1 MKADDTSALN
11 RQLEA
16 YAAVAKLPERYSPN
30 RWRNWAIYAA
40 ATGAALAGASAASA
54 EIIYSGPQNIGTHG
68 SMTFSLGFPIDLD
81 GNHDFFNAFG
91 SHGYNVEERAPES
104 FAAHAS
110 AAAGGTGT
118 RRGGLFTTGKG
129 SAKNFAPGA
138 RISGV
143 KGLNGGGVLF
153 SQFLGI
159 PRECTGFPLMCT
171 TGPIVNNARGRFEG
185 ANGTFLGSGAHAT
198 GFLGV
203 EFNGKTSRGRAG
215 AREYGWVRL
224 RVSGRSSRSFGAFF
238 PRSVTVIDWAYN
250 TDGAILAGQTSG
262 ATPPAVPE
270 PSTMPIM
277 LLAAGAGGVLEWKRR
292 RQSAKA

>member
-54 EIIYSGPQNIGTHG
+54 EIIYSGPKNISTTSVGPY
-68 SMTFSLGFPIDLD
+68 SFAFRFPIELD
-81 GNHDFFNAFG
+81 GNHDFFNVFG
-91 SHGYNVEERAPES
+91 SHGSNREEFAPET
-104 FAAHAS
+104 FGAHAS
-110 AAAGGTGT
+110 ADAGGTGT
-118 RRGGLFTTGKG
+118 RRGGLFTIGKG
-129 SAKNFAPGA
+129 SAKNFALGA

-159 PRECTGFPLMCT
+159 PRECHGEPGGGGGITCT
-171 TGPIVNNARGRFEG
+171 TGPITNKARGRFG
-185 ANGTFLGSGAHAT
+185 PGT

-203 EFNGKTSRGRAG
+203 EFSGKTSRGRAG
-215 AREYGWVRL
+215 SREYGWVRL
-224 RVSGRSSRSFGAFF
+224 RVSGQSSSPFGSRVFF
-238 PRSVTVIDWAYN
+238 PRSATIVDWAYN

-270 PSTMPIM
+270 PRTMPIM
-277 LLAAGAGGVLEWKRR
+277 LLAAGAAGVLEWKRR
-292 RQSAKA
+292 RKLAAKA